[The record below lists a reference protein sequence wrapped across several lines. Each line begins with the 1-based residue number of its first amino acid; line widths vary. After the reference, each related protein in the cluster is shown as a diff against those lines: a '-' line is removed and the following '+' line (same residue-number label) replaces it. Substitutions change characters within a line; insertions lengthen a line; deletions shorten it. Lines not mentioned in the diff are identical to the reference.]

1 MLKPVEFHSHFT
13 LDCNLDYEVAE
24 LAPAPNSTLIKSH
37 LILSKEALQQP
48 TITHMSLSGKKK
60 KGNLQLFYS
69 IKDSVV
75 EKRSISY

>member
-1 MLKPVEFHSHFT
+1 MLKTVEFHFHFM

-24 LAPAPNSTLIKSH
+24 LPPAPNATLSKSH

-48 TITHMSLSGKKK
+48 AITHMSQSGKK
-60 KGNLQLFYS
+60 GSSQLFYS
-69 IKDSVV
+69 IKDTAV